1 MSGILGTSGTNSR
14 KIGDAVSPNLKYQ
27 NAGGSLFGL
36 GSSIT
41 GNSTVAIPA
50 AQAPLSATAVAV
62 TFNQTTTTD
71 VGGVTVRDVNGAIW
85 AQINSPADNSRKV
98 ERFCVIPLSH
108 DNKINIRGNAN
119 MPVNIAMTGYYEDI
133 V

>member
-1 MSGILGTSGTNSR
+1 MSGIIGTSGTNSR
-14 KIGDAVSPNLKYQ
+14 KIGDSVSPNLKYQ
-27 NAGGSLFGL
+27 DASGGLFSL

-50 AQAPLSATAVAV
+50 AQAPITATAVHV
-62 TFNQTTTTD
+62 TFHQTTATD
-71 VGGVTVRDVNGAIW
+71 VGGTSVRDTNGAIW

-98 ERFCVIPLSH
+98 ERFCVIPL
-108 DNKINIRGNAN
+108 DATNNINIRGGPN
-119 MPVNIAMTGYYEDI
+119 MPINISMTGYYEDI